1 MNIKLNQRGMSS
13 ILFAMIFAVILTL
26 LGIGFAYLVRQDQ
39 REVLDKT
46 LSNQA
51 QYAAETAINRKAY
64 ELMNTTTAVNDTGD
78 CSNSLDISSTDFS
91 ASAKVTCIQAT
102 NIVDNIVKENL
113 DTEPYINRLVPQSG
127 NFSNITIKWEKDGK
141 NQYGF
146 TGALPIIDSNNVPIL
161 RLTIAK
167 NSNVDTT
174 TNTVYLVPD
183 SNLSSVNTINISNVS
198 NGQAYGVYCNSSIC
212 EAKINYTSD
221 YAWVSLLA
229 YGGIAKNVDISV
241 SGAANNKLVGSQA
254 IIDAN
259 ARAQDVT
266 KRVKARVALV
276 SQTWNPGFAASAN
289 TMCKDFK
296 VDGATNDS
304 SASGAAV
311 CP

>member
-1 MNIKLNQRGMSS
+1 MNKKLNQQGMSS
-13 ILFAMIFAVILTL
+13 ILFAMVFAVILTL

-78 CSNSLDISSTDFS
+78 CIDKSLNISSTGSD

-127 NFSNITIKWEKDGK
+127 TFNNITIKWEQEVGK

-146 TGALPIIDSNNVPIL
+146 TGILPIIDSAKVPIV
-161 RLTIAK
+161 RFTIAQ

-183 SNLSSVNTINISNVS
+183 NNSSSVNAINII
-198 NGQAYGVYCNSSIC
+198 NGQAYGVYCNGSIC

-266 KRVKARVALV
+266 KRVKARVSLV
-276 SQTWNPGFAASAN
+276 AQTWNPGFAASAN
-289 TMCKDFK
+289 SMCKDYK
-296 VDGATNDS
+296 VNGDNNDT
-304 SASGAAV
+304 SASGATDD